1 MSSASL
7 ATSSL
12 LRYRSLPDQSGP
24 VKTGLAAAAVGPY
37 NQGVVIKDG
46 TLYVSGCIGLRPG
59 SGEMA
64 GLDFRAQAKQALGNL
79 AEIIK
84 AAWGDVGNIV
94 KTAVLLADI
103 NDYAE
108 FNEL

>member
-1 MSSASL
+1 MERF
-7 ATSSL
+7 T
-12 LRYRSLPDQSGP
+12 
-24 VKTGLAAAAVGPY
+24 LAAASDCARGAVRWRAP
-37 NQGVVIKDG
+37 
-46 TLYVSGCIGLRPG
+46 
-59 SGEMA
+59 
-64 GLDFRAQAKQALGNL
+64 DFRAQAKQALGNL

-84 AAWGDVGNIV
+84 AAWGMWAISW

>member
-1 MSSASL
+1 MERF
-7 ATSSL
+7 T
-12 LRYRSLPDQSGP
+12 
-24 VKTGLAAAAVGPY
+24 LAAASDCARGAV
-37 NQGVVIKDG
+37 
-46 TLYVSGCIGLRPG
+46 RWR
-59 SGEMA
+59 A
-64 GLDFRAQAKQALGNL
+64 RFRAQAKQALGNL